1 MNARRTVIA
10 AIALAIATTPIQAQ
24 KTFISRCT
32 GSAILLK
39 AGGTIVKAEKLYP
52 IGFGDIIATGSGG
65 SARLGANGG
74 FRATLSADTVV
85 VYCHSGPLAQSRE
98 LIELVTGTI
107 SFSDSGNGR
116 LSPYLVID
124 GREIKA
130 TAEAQT
136 ATVSPDGTRGLESR
150 ARTIVAELR
159 ALEAR
164 YELET
169 ANLNLVNGRYRDLL
183 ASRTDAGTEAP
194 TDADVAAFKAEE
206 LFPAEDARSAV
217 IAEISR
223 RETLLCAMRLF
234 VLAPLYMR
242 LKSANPRDSVDVFF
256 PGYEELAPTLG
267 YPSAAIIP

>member
-1 MNARRTVIA
+1 MNARTTLIA
-10 AIALAIATTPIQAQ
+10 AIALALATTPLQAQ
-24 KTFISRCT
+24 KTCISRCT

-39 AGGTIVKAEKLYP
+39 AGGTIFKPEKLYP
-52 IGFGDIIATGSGG
+52 IGFGDIIATGNGG
-65 SARLGANGG
+65 ATLGANGG
-74 FRATLSADTVV
+74 FRATLSADTVI

-98 LIELVTGTI
+98 FIELVTGTI

-116 LSPYLVID
+116 FSPYLVID

-136 ATVSPDGTRGLESR
+136 ATVSLDGAHGLESR

-169 ANLNLVNGRYRDLL
+169 AKLNRVNGRYRDLL
-183 ASRTDAGTEAP
+183 ASRTDA
-194 TDADVAAFKAEE
+194 DADSDADAFKAEE

-217 IAEISR
+217 VAEISR
-223 RETLLCAMRLF
+223 RETLLRAMRLF

-242 LKSANPRDSVDVFF
+242 LKSANPRDSADVFF
-256 PGYEELAPTLG
+256 AGYGELTLALG